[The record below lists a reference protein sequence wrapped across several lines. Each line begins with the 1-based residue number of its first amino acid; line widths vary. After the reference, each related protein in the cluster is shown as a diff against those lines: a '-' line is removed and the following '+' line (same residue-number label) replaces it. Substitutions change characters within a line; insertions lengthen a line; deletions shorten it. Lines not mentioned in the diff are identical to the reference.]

1 MKVISVNNQQSQN
14 RPMSFK
20 GLEKM
25 IAGKSNRQGNYF
37 TSFAVEL
44 TSGDLKKYG
53 SLLAAFPL
61 KLQQKVGRNVP
72 ANVVQIGIKRHG
84 FAGDAPFALSVNHTD
99 VYDSG
104 TFVEQGS
111 QHLGLIRKLLQRALG
126 DKDLSI
132 VQSVTERRQM
142 KDVLLGDT
150 GFTFEGDEN
159 ALGIGGVQ
167 HVVGIMK
174 RVLKSIPTPEAK
186 Q

>member
-25 IAGKSNRQGNYF
+25 VAGKSNRQGNYF

-44 TSGDLKKYG
+44 TSGDLRKYG
-53 SLLAAFPL
+53 SLLEAFPL
-61 KLQQKVGRNVP
+61 KLQQKAGRSVP
-72 ANVVQIGIKRHG
+72 ANVVQIGINRHG

-99 VYDSG
+99 VYDNG
-104 TFVEQGS
+104 TFVEQNS

-126 DKDLSI
+126 DKNLSTA
-132 VQSVTERRQM
+132 QSISEKRQM

-150 GFTFEGDEN
+150 GFTFDGDEN

-167 HVVGIMK
+167 HVVGIMQRIVK
-174 RVLKSIPTPEAK
+174 AIPTPEAK